1 MAIVLA
7 FAAVAVRGVDG
18 DEATGATVAVA
29 AAAAAVAAAAA
40 AAAALV
46 TLLVCDTVSE
56 DGALMLDDV
65 TPMTPILRLEVRSKE
80 EMRVGNKE
88 SSRWT
93 RRRGRGTILLGNEF
107 TRFMIAVFVLF

>member
-29 AAAAAVAAAAA
+29 AAAAAVAAA